1 MELSKKAFRP
11 LLHLTAPNRPS
22 LKKGEKKSLYYS
34 LTPTVVKEF
43 VNFSDKEATSLHIAV
58 VNLKEGKKK
67 DIWGFLVK
75 ENNWIVN
82 AIIDT
87 NTAFPLKEGHTSLKM
102 LCRNFPQYSS
112 MTRSH
117 S

>member
-1 MELSKKAFRP
+1 MVAIGQSKK
-11 LLHLTAPNRPS
+11 
-22 LKKGEKKSLYYS
+22 
-34 LTPTVVKEF
+34 KE
-43 VNFSDKEATSLHIAV
+43 
-58 VNLKEGKKK
+58 
-67 DIWGFLVK
+67 IWGFLVK

-117 S
+117 SLI